1 MGRKSSENY
10 LLAQRYAAAVLD
22 MAGESGLADKLEKD
36 FSDLRAMI
44 DASADLRTLAGSP
57 LMSRN
62 AQKRG
67 ILALA
72 QAAGFQALTAG
83 FLGVLADNRRL
94 SALPQILDAFADEL
108 RRRRGVVE
116 AKVESA
122 FPLAPAQVKAL
133 QEALG
138 RAMGAG
144 VALDLSVNKDL
155 LGGMVVTV
163 GSRMY
168 DDSVRRKLDRL
179 QRAMSSQA
187 NQGVSFKE
195 VG

>member
-1 MGRKSSENY
+1 
-10 LLAQRYAAAVLD
+10 
-22 MAGESGLADKLEKD
+22 MAEESGLADKLEND
-36 FSDLRAMI
+36 LSDLRTML
-44 DASADLRTLAGSP
+44 DASADLRALAGSP

-67 ILALA
+67 MLALA

-108 RRRRGVVE
+108 KRRRGVIE

-138 RAMGAG
+138 KATGAG
-144 VALDLSVNKDL
+144 VALDVSVNKDL

-163 GSRMY
+163 GSRMF

-179 QRAMSSQA
+179 QRVMSSQA
-187 NQGVSFKE
+187 NQGVSLKE